1 MDVVAMAA
9 MKSDD
14 KPLDLGLISSF
25 DSKGRGMSSN
35 YG

>member
-9 MKSDD
+9 MKYDD
-14 KPLDLGLISSF
+14 KPLYLGLISSF
-25 DSKGRGMSSN
+25 DCKGRGMSSN